1 MMTDLQKVA
10 AWSGMRIP
18 TNQLRLTNAVGLLQ
32 GVTLDVEG
40 MYESSADMSPPF
52 YTQGNVVLG
61 NDLGCALN
69 ELERAL
75 KSLSRARA
83 LLENCTVISDKDG
96 NPV

>member
-1 MMTDLQKVA
+1 MDDRQKVA
-10 AWSGMRIP
+10 IWSGMRIP

-52 YTQGNVVLG
+52 YTQGNSPLG
-61 NDLGCALN
+61 TDLGGALN

>member
-1 MMTDLQKVA
+1 MNDRQKIA
-10 AWSGMRIP
+10 LWSGMRIP
-18 TNQLRLTNAVGLLQ
+18 TNQLRLTNAVKLLQ
-32 GVTLDVEG
+32 GVALDVEG

-52 YTQGNVVLG
+52 YTQGNCVLG
-61 NDLGCALN
+61 TDLGCALN

-75 KSLSRARA
+75 KSLSHARA